1 MSKKIK
7 EIIMQSLYLWIKKS
21 GKFCI
26 ILWNGCQKMKNKNYK
41 SESVFPFNCSLKKKI
56 TEEQWCIIVIMVV
69 RLSQTQQNKDFNFK
83 KDSQFSW
90 S

>member
-1 MSKKIK
+1 MYNFV
-7 EIIMQSLYLWIKKS
+7 EWVLE
-21 GKFCI
+21 
-26 ILWNGCQKMKNKNYK
+26 NENKNYK
-41 SESVFPFNCSLKKKI
+41 SESVFPFNCSLKKKKNHRRA
-56 TEEQWCIIVIMVV
+56 MVYNSNYVRV